1 LGTLQLCN
9 PLSRLVLRVV
19 GHAIAFSGIALSTLI
34 TGVVTR
40 RFGYTAG
47 LLGVTAVGGSQ
58 IVGNFGRAFWL

>member
-1 LGTLQLCN
+1 MGTLQHCN
-9 PLSRLVLRVV
+9 PLSRLVLMVV

-47 LLGVTAVGGSQ
+47 LLGVTAAGGSQ
-58 IVGNFGRAFWL
+58 SAGNFRRAFWL